1 MKLMATDHDTGNPQS
16 AGFTN
21 LAQNMAG
28 GGLS

>member
-1 MKLMATDHDTGNPQS
+1 MELMATDHDTGNQQF

-21 LAQNMAG
+21 LAQNMAR